1 LARPDWLIARPI
13 AHRGLHDAAA
23 GRIENTA
30 SAALAAVEGNYAI
43 ECDVQISADGE
54 AMVFHDDDL
63 DRLTEGHGPVA
74 ALPAAELKRVAFRK
88 TADRMMTLGDYCD
101 LIDGRATLVVEIKSR
116 FDGDRR
122 LAERVVRI
130 LNAYNGPTAAMSFD
144 PWPVG
149 VVRNMA
155 PGIFRGIVA
164 ERHYTHAEWNFLTPR
179 QKLNLSWMLHAPASR
194 PQFIAYHV
202 NDLPAAVPSFGRA
215 LGLPVLTWTVRTD
228 AQRQIAKRNADQMIF
243 EGFRA

>member
-1 LARPDWLIARPI
+1 LAGPDWLIARPV
-13 AHRGLHDAAA
+13 AHRGLHDAAN

-30 SAALAAVEGNYAI
+30 SAALAAIDGNYAI

-63 DRLTEGHGPVA
+63 DRLTEGRGPVA
-74 ALPAAELKRVAFRK
+74 SRSAAELKRVPFK
-88 TADRMMTLGDYCD
+88 NTADTMMTLGEYCS
-101 LIDGRATLVVEIKSR
+101 LIDGRVTLIVEIKSR

-122 LAERVVRI
+122 LAERVTAVLQEYR
-130 LNAYNGPTAAMSFD
+130 GPVAVMSFD
-144 PWPVG
+144 PFPVAI
-149 VVRNMA
+149 VRHMA
-155 PGIFRGIVA
+155 PGICRGIVA
-164 ERHYTHAEWNFLTPR
+164 ERHYTHEEWSFLSTA
-179 QKLNLSWMLHAPASR
+179 QKRSLTWMLHAPSSR

-202 NDLPAAVPSFGRA
+202 NDLPTAVPAVARS

-228 AQRQIAKRNADQMIF
+228 AQRQTAKRNADQMIF

>member
-1 LARPDWLIARPI
+1 MAGPDWLIARPI

-30 SAALAAVEGNYAI
+30 SAALAAIDGNYAI

-63 DRLTEGHGPVA
+63 DRLTEGRGAVA
-74 ALPAAELKRVAFRK
+74 ALPAAELKRVAFK
-88 TADRMMTLGDYCD
+88 NTTDTMMTLGDYCD
-101 LIDGRATLVVEIKSR
+101 LIDGRVTLVVEIKSR

-122 LAERVVRI
+122 LAERVVQI
-130 LNAYNGPTAAMSFD
+130 LSAYNGPTAAMSFD
-144 PWPVG
+144 PLPVG

-155 PGIFRGIVA
+155 PEIFRGIVA
-164 ERHYTHAEWNFLTPR
+164 ERHYTHAEWNLLDACPETQPHLDAARACLAPPVHRLSRHRPAGSSTLACPR
-179 QKLNLSWMLHAPASR
+179 AWTA
-194 PQFIAYHV
+194 I
-202 NDLPAAVPSFGRA
+202 
-215 LGLPVLTWTVRTD
+215 LTWTVRTD